1 MGLWDSDNSQ
11 QIVPD
16 FSWAL
21 STALNPYD
29 DKTLR
34 VPMYMTSSFRERYH
48 EPGVKM
54 SMNPNSVS
62 FRRPKRITEKK
73 TQGGSTFLHWTDSS
87 GRNNDILQL
96 DFRGQT
102 GNINVRRA
110 ARLKFDT
117 GGPSAKGDPDW
128 WNQKLNQFEDW
139 ATDSGSIQQPE
150 PVGAD
155 RDMSGVTKLVKFW
168 DLHRLITG
176 PVVDHLGNPVVYYI
190 YYSSPL
196 FGNMYMKFMG
206 HFSTGLDFEDVADQ
220 PFNKTYSFGFTVTN
234 SQPALHDIYERITFA
249 IGQQFNN
256 NNIGERYAF

>member
-1 MGLWDSDNSQ
+1 MWEQDNSH

-34 VPMYMTSSFRERYH
+34 VPMYVTSSHRERTST
-48 EPGVKM
+48 PGVKM

-73 TQGGSTFLHWTDSS
+73 TQCGSTFMHWTDST

-102 GNINVRRA
+102 GNINLRRA
-110 ARLKFDT
+110 ARLKFGT
-117 GGPSAKGDPDW
+117 IGSGAVDW
-128 WNQKLNQFEDW
+128 LNEKVNDFEDF
-139 ATDSGSIQQPE
+139 ATSPNSIAQPE
-150 PVGAD
+150 PVGLD
-155 RDMSGVTKLVKFW
+155 KDMSGATKLVKFW
-168 DLHRLITG
+168 DLHRLITE
-176 PVVDHLGNPVVYYI
+176 PVVDKYGNPVSEII

-196 FGNMYMKFMG
+196 
-206 HFSTGLDFEDVADQ
+206 
-220 PFNKTYSFGFTVTN
+220 
-234 SQPALHDIYERITFA
+234 
-249 IGQQFNN
+249 
-256 NNIGERYAF
+256 

>member
-1 MGLWDSDNSQ
+1 MTTWLGAENSRQ
-11 QIVPD
+11 VVPD

-34 VPMYMTSSFRERYH
+34 VPMYMTNSYRERWNS
-48 EPGVKM
+48 PGVKM

-73 TQGGSTFLHWTDSS
+73 TQGGSTFMHWTDSS

-102 GNINVRRA
+102 GNINLRRA
-110 ARLKFDT
+110 ARLKFGT
-117 GGPSAKGDPDW
+117 LGSGAVDW
-128 WNQKLNQFEDW
+128 LNSKVNDFEDF
-139 ATDSGSIQQPE
+139 ATDSGSIAQPE
-150 PVGAD
+150 PVGTD
-155 RDMSGVTKLVKFW
+155 KDMSGATKLVKFW
-168 DLHRLITG
+168 DLHKLVTE
-176 PVVDHLGNPVVYYI
+176 PVVDQFGNPVLSLI

-196 FGNMYMKFMG
+196 FGNMYMKFIG

-220 PFNKTYSFGFTVTN
+220 PFNKTYSFGFTVEA
-234 SQPALHDIYERITFA
+234 SHPPLHAIYDSITFA

-256 NNIGERYAF
+256 NLG

>member
-1 MGLWDSDNSQ
+1 MGLWDSDNSE

-34 VPMYMTSSFRERYH
+34 VPMYMTNTNREWLGY
-48 EPGVKM
+48 PGVKM

-73 TQGGSTFLHWTDSS
+73 TQGGSTFMHWTDSA
-87 GRNNDILQL
+87 GRNNDLLQL

-102 GNINVRRA
+102 GNINLRRA
-110 ARLKFDT
+110 ARLKFDSL
-117 GGPSAKGDPDW
+117 GSGAVDW
-128 WNQKLNQFEDW
+128 MNSKLNDFEDF
-139 ATDSGSIQQPE
+139 ATGSGSIAQPE
-150 PVGAD
+150 PVGTD
-155 RDMSGVTKLVKFW
+155 KDMSGVTKLIKFW
-168 DLHRLITG
+168 DLHELTTE
-176 PVVDHLGNPVVYYI
+176 PVVDKYGNPVFSII

-196 FGNMYMKFMG
+196 FGNMYMKFIG
-206 HFSTGLDFEDVADQ
+206 HFSTALDFEDVADQ
-220 PFNKTYSFGFTVTN
+220 PFNKTYSFGFTVE
-234 SQPALHDIYERITFA
+234 SMQPSLDKLYESIAFA

-256 NNIGERYAF
+256 NLG

>member
-1 MGLWDSDNSQ
+1 MASWWDAENSK

-16 FSWAL
+16 FAWAL

-34 VPMYMTSSFRERYH
+34 VPMYMTNSWRESAGVN

-73 TQGGSTFLHWTDSS
+73 TQGGSTFMHWTDSS

-102 GNINVRRA
+102 GNINLRRA
-110 ARLKFDT
+110 ARLKF
-117 GGPSAKGDPDW
+117 GSLFSEGVDW
-128 WNQKLNQFEDW
+128 LNEKLNDFENM
-139 ATDSGSIQQPE
+139 ATESNAIAQPE
-150 PVGAD
+150 PVGTD
-155 RDMSGVTKLVKFW
+155 RDMSGATKLVKFW
-168 DLHRLITG
+168 DLHKLITE
-176 PVVDHLGNPVVYYI
+176 PVVDQFGNPVLSYI

-196 FGNMYMKFMG
+196 FGNMYMKFIG

-220 PFNKTYSFGFTVTN
+220 PFNKTYSFGFTVEA
-234 SQPALHDIYERITFA
+234 SQPPLHAIYEAITFA
-249 IGQQFNN
+249 VGQQFNN
-256 NNIGERYAF
+256 NIG

>member
-1 MGLWDSDNSQ
+1 MWDQDNSK

-34 VPMYMTSSFRERYH
+34 VPMYMTNSWREKAGVDL
-48 EPGVKM
+48 PGVKM

-73 TQGGSTFLHWTDSS
+73 TQGGSTFLHWTDSR
-87 GRNNDILQL
+87 GENNDILQL

-102 GNINVRRA
+102 GNINLRRA
-110 ARLKFDT
+110 ARLKFGT
-117 GGPSAKGDPDW
+117 LASKGVDW
-128 WNQKLNQFEDW
+128 LNEKLNDFEDF
-139 ATDSGSIQQPE
+139 ATSPNSIAQPE
-150 PVGAD
+150 PVGLD
-155 RDMSGVTKLVKFW
+155 KDMSGVTKLVKFW
-168 DLHRLITG
+168 DLHRLITE
-176 PVVDHLGNPVVYYI
+176 PVIDQMGNPIQSLI

-196 FGNMYMKFMG
+196 FGNMYMKFIG
-206 HFSTGLDFEDVADQ
+206 HFSTGLDFEDIADQ
-220 PFNKTYSFGFTVTN
+220 PFNKTYSFGFTVES
-234 SQPALHDIYERITFA
+234 SQPRLDGIYEAISFA

-256 NNIGERYAF
+256 NVG